1 MKVVAFNGSPRWE
14 GNTDRLIRKVLSVLE
29 AEGIETEIVHIGGRD
44 IHGCTACMR
53 CREMRNERCKLETD
67 KINEYIQLMKRA
79 DGIIIGSPTYFADI
93 TPETKALIDRAGY
106 VMRAN
111 GNMLRRKVGAAVV
124 AERRAGGIHA
134 YDTINHFFG
143 ISEMVT
149 VGSSYWNLGFGLN
162 PGDVDDDPEGMK
174 TMEDL
179 GKNMAWIL
187 KAIARE

>member
-93 TPETKALIDRAGY
+93 TPETKAL
-106 VMRAN
+106 
-111 GNMLRRKVGAAVV
+111 
-124 AERRAGGIHA
+124 
-134 YDTINHFFG
+134 
-143 ISEMVT
+143 
-149 VGSSYWNLGFGLN
+149 
-162 PGDVDDDPEGMK
+162 
-174 TMEDL
+174 
-179 GKNMAWIL
+179 
-187 KAIARE
+187 

>member
-179 GKNMAWIL
+179 GKNMAWLL